1 MNKQKS
7 LSLDICTTLLS
18 NIAQFMEYIPIDS
31 PIQLWSSVFL
41 EFDFLFDKLT
51 RVYTTIKSSTPIS
64 YDLTAIL
71 RIMMNILK
79 VPYIANVRLVLDP
92 FSKLLTFILQNG
104 TFHLEHIIE
113 LCSLSAR
120 TFTRVTNPSSVRN
133 CPPTFFSSDRI
144 EKNFYCQE
152 LSSMFWLKRC
162 FIDIRVRIKIYF

>member
-31 PIQLWSSVFL
+31 PIQLWTSVFL

-51 RVYTTIKSSTPIS
+51 RVYTTMKSGATVN
-64 YDLTAIL
+64 YDLTSIL

-104 TFHLEHIIE
+104 TFQLEHIIE
-113 LCSLSAR
+113 LCSLSNR
-120 TFTRVTNPSSVRN
+120 TFTRVKTNSL
-133 CPPTFFSSDRI
+133 FFFYNLQVYSHRI
-144 EKNFYCQE
+144 ERNFYYQDV
-152 LSSMFWLKRC
+152 LLMFLLKPC
-162 FIDIRVRIKIYF
+162 FIDIHVRIKIYF

>member
-7 LSLDICTTLLS
+7 LSLEICTTLLS

-31 PIQLWSSVFL
+31 PSQLWTSVFL

-51 RVYTTIKSSTPIS
+51 RVYTTVKSSTPVN
-64 YDLTAIL
+64 YDLTPIL

-104 TFHLEHIIE
+104 TFQLEHIIE
-113 LCSLSAR
+113 LCSLSNR
-120 TFTRVTNPSSVRN
+120 TFTRVN
-133 CPPTFFSSDRI
+133 FKFSNFQLFIYLLNRI
-144 EKNFYCQE
+144 EKNFFYQE
-152 LSSMFWLKRC
+152 QLLMFLLKLC
-162 FIDIRVRIKIYF
+162 FIVIRVQIEIYF

>member
-31 PIQLWSSVFL
+31 PFQLWTSVFS

-51 RVYTTIKSSTPIS
+51 RVYTTIKSSTPIN
-64 YDLTAIL
+64 YDLTAVL

-104 TFHLEHIIE
+104 TFQLEHMIE
-113 LCSLSAR
+113 LCSLSNR
-120 TFTRVTNPSSVRN
+120 TFTRVKKKF
-133 CPPTFFSSDRI
+133 FFSGF
-144 EKNFYCQE
+144 KNLF
-152 LSSMFWLKRC
+152 FV
-162 FIDIRVRIKIYF
+162 IG